1 MLQEENSI
9 THFLVTALSTCSW
22 DSRSSFMP
30 TYTSLSNLSAEKK
43 KKKRGGQEQA
53 QKHLPLVLSPV
64 HQN

>member
-1 MLQEENSI
+1 MLQGDRV

-43 KKKRGGQEQA
+43 RKGTVKKRPRNTWHWCSAPCTE
-53 QKHLPLVLSPV
+53 
-64 HQN
+64 N